1 MQFPAALSV
10 QTNSTEAKNVYV
22 GVIPSEVVDARM
34 VLVRVTETGS
44 ATYESA
50 VITHADWNTA
60 ARTDQEITSVPVDP
74 NNPGELYVAISEAY
88 GAAGPGLVMKSTDGA
103 GETWSIFRSG
113 SSIQKVKDVA
123 MHAGTI
129 YMATGYDDAGQQ
141 SASDFI
147 HFGASATGGGMGH
160 AWMCYHPDCIETTR
174 GYFSRACH
182 WEDVSKINLLMD
194 SHTSIPY
201 YAVYSNTPDQL
212 KAMTFM
218 YLDGFYLAETRFG
231 VFYQYPATGH
241 GGLEGMIMV
250 FDPKCAPFAPRVDED
265 NTVFETEDDNLI
277 RVKLFSPGL
286 PETMDGF
293 YASTISADTVSLADE
308 FKNEITYDF
317 TRVMVDADDDGLP
330 DDWETA
336 NGFDPS
342 NGADPASPGKRLYR
356 VKARIP

>member
-1 MQFPAALSV
+1 
-10 QTNSTEAKNVYV
+10 
-22 GVIPSEVVDARM
+22 
-34 VLVRVTETGS
+34 
-44 ATYESA
+44 
-50 VITHADWNTA
+50 
-60 ARTDQEITSVPVDP
+60 
-74 NNPGELYVAISEAY
+74 LYVAISEAY

-113 SSIQKVKDVA
+113 SSIQNVKDVA
-123 MHAGTI
+123 MHAGTV
-129 YMATGYDDAGQQ
+129 YMATGDEDAGQQ

-160 AWMCYHPDCIETTR
+160 AWICYNPDHIETTR

-182 WEDVSKINLLMD
+182 WEDVSKIDQLMD

-201 YAVYSNTPDQL
+201 YAVYRNTLDQL

-218 YLDGFYLAETRFG
+218 YL
-231 VFYQYPATGH
+231 
-241 GGLEGMIMV
+241 
-250 FDPKCAPFAPRVDED
+250 
-265 NTVFETEDDNLI
+265 
-277 RVKLFSPGL
+277 
-286 PETMDGF
+286 DGF

-317 TRVMVDADDDGLP
+317 TRVMADADDDGLP

-336 NGFDPS
+336 NGLDPS
-342 NGADPASPGKRLYR
+342 NGADATRDADGDGSQNLAEYTAGTNLKDANFLLKITAIDAADLASPGKRLYR